1 MRKREKNYYIEYIKS
16 KYSFKLKTIEIN
28 RGVKMRII
36 IVGGGKVGR
45 YLINDLSKKGHEVIL
60 VEQKEEKCN
69 MIGDKYDINVI
80 CGDGSE
86 KEVLEK
92 AKIEEVDVLLAVT
105 KNDQNNLVICQ
116 LAERQFEVP
125 QTFTTVNTPGNEK
138 LFDWLGVNVAVSSAS
153 ILSALVDQEVAVQ
166 DLKGI
171 LAKDQDELK
180 MIRLIV
186 NDNSPVINKKLNEID
201 LPLESVLVTILR
213 GDKPIVPRGNTKILS
228 GDLIV
233 TLTKP
238 EFEEELFDMFSPSQK
253 KEKVN

>member
-1 MRKREKNYYIEYIKS
+1 MRVI
-16 KYSFKLKTIEIN
+16 
-28 RGVKMRII
+28 V
-36 IVGGGKVGR
+36 VGGGKVGR
-45 YLINDLSKKGHEVIL
+45 FLINDLSKKEHEVVL
-60 VEQKEEKCN
+60 VEQKEEKCKT
-69 MIGDKYDINVI
+69 IRKKYNIDVI

-86 KEVLEK
+86 KEILEK
-92 AKIEEVDVLLAVT
+92 AETEEADVLLAVT
-105 KNDQNNLVICQ
+105 KDDQDNLVICQ

-153 ILSALVDQEVAVQ
+153 ILSALVDQEVAVK

-171 LAKDQDELK
+171 LSKDQDQLK
-180 MIRLIV
+180 MIRLV
-186 NDNSPVINKKLNEID
+186 VAENAPVINKKLNEID

-213 GDKPIVPRGNTKILS
+213 GDKPIVPRGNTKIIT

-238 EFEEELFDMFSPSQK
+238 EFEEELIDMFSPSRK
-253 KEKVN
+253 KEKFN

>member
-1 MRKREKNYYIEYIKS
+1 
-16 KYSFKLKTIEIN
+16 
-28 RGVKMRII
+28 MRII

-45 YLINDLSKKGHEVIL
+45 YLINDLSKKGHEIIL

-69 MIGDKYDINVI
+69 MISDKYNISVI

-92 AKIEEVDVLLAVT
+92 AKIEEADVLLAVT

-138 LFDWLGVNVAVSSAS
+138 LFDWLCVNVAVSSAS
-153 ILSALVDQEVAVQ
+153 ILSALVDQEVAIK
-166 DLKGI
+166 DLKEI

-180 MIRLIV
+180 MIRLV
-186 NDNSPVINKKLNEID
+186 VADDSPVANKKLNKIN

-213 GDKPIVPRGNTKILS
+213 GDKPIVPRGNTRIFS

-238 EFEEELFDMFSPSQK
+238 EFEEELIAMFSPNRK
-253 KEKVN
+253 KEQLN

>member
-1 MRKREKNYYIEYIKS
+1 M
-16 KYSFKLKTIEIN
+16 F
-28 RGVKMRII
+28 II

-45 YLINDLSKKGHEVIL
+45 YLINDLSKKGNKVVL
-60 VEQKEEKCN
+60 VEQKKEKCN
-69 MIGDKYDINVI
+69 IIEEKYDIEVI

-86 KEVLEK
+86 KEILEK
-92 AKIEEVDVLLAVT
+92 AGAEEAEVLLAVT
-105 KNDQNNLVICQ
+105 KDDQDNLVICQ
-116 LAERQFEVP
+116 MAERQFDVP

-153 ILSALVDQEVAVQ
+153 ILSALVDQEVAIN
-166 DLKGI
+166 DLKTL

-180 MIRLIV
+180 MIRITV
-186 NDNSPVINKKLNEID
+186 EKESSIINKKLNKVN

-233 TLTKP
+233 ALTKP
-238 EFEEELFDMFSPSQK
+238 EFEEELLKMFSPNK
-253 KEKVN
+253 KIEQIN

>member
-1 MRKREKNYYIEYIKS
+1 
-16 KYSFKLKTIEIN
+16 
-28 RGVKMRII
+28 MRII
-36 IVGGGKVGR
+36 VVGGGKVGR
-45 YLINDLSKKGHEVIL
+45 YLINDLSKKGHEVVL
-60 VEQKEEKCN
+60 VEQKEEKCQIIRN
-69 MIGDKYDINVI
+69 KYDINVV

-92 AKIEEVDVLLAVT
+92 AKIEEADVLLAVT
-105 KNDQNNLVICQ
+105 KDDQDNLVICQ

-153 ILSALVDQEVAVQ
+153 ILSALIDQEVAIK
-166 DLKGI
+166 DLKEI

-180 MIRLIV
+180 MIRLV
-186 NDNSPVINKKLNEID
+186 VADNSPVINKKLNKIN

-238 EFEEELFDMFSPSQK
+238 EFEEELIEMFSPNR
-253 KEKVN
+253 KEEKLN